1 MPQNR
6 SVCEA
11 LRQILE
17 EAALYEQ
24 YTRVISMEP
33 ALNEETEDVCALIKE
48 CADLR
53 CAGSW
58 LHKAQ
63 TPDASEILH

>member
-1 MPQNR
+1 MLSAR
-6 SVCEA
+6 ARV
-11 LRQILE
+11 RQILE
-17 EAALYEQ
+17 EAALHEQ

-53 CAGSW
+53 CAGFRLRFHWVCSV
-58 LHKAQ
+58 
-63 TPDASEILH
+63 